1 MPTSDSHVRLASGA
15 IPVGRAL
22 AVAIGALLTLAGC
35 EADECA
41 LDGTVW
47 LGPRPNCP
55 PGPDISY
62 GGCGA
67 PRFLFAECAAQL
79 QVEDTLMDFTY
90 RVAGQTV
97 ELTSGG
103 TAPPSSATLG
113 AGDTL
118 SYQGREYTL
127 TTSDPD
133 EYWYGERP

>member
-1 MPTSDSHVRLASGA
+1 MPASDSRVRLAPGRRPA
-15 IPVGRAL
+15 CRAL
-22 AVAIGALLTLAGC
+22 AVATSALLTLAGC
-35 EADECA
+35 QADECA

-47 LGPRPNCP
+47 LGPSPNCP
-55 PGPDISY
+55 PGTDNSY
-62 GGCGA
+62 GACNA
-67 PRFLFAECAAQL
+67 PRILFAECAAQL
-79 QVEDTLMDFTY
+79 QVADTLMDFTY

-133 EYWYGERP
+133 EYWYGDRP